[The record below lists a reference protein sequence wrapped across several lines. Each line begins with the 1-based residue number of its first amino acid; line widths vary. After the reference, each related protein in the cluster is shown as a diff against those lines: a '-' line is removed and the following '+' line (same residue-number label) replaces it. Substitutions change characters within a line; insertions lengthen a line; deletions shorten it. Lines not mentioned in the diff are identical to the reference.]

1 MSLKK
6 IITIIGA
13 RPQIIKA
20 AAISRA
26 IREAYADQ
34 LTELIVHTGQHY
46 DENMS
51 DVFFE
56 ELGIPRP
63 AFNLNVGSGSHA
75 VMTAK
80 MMEGLES
87 IFLSEKPQAV
97 LVYGDTNSTLAAA
110 LAAAKLHIPVIHVEA
125 GLRSF
130 DKSMPEELNRISCDH
145 MSSLLFSPTK
155 TGMDN
160 LKNEGFE
167 LIPTEKASINRP
179 NVYHC
184 GDIMYDNSLYFSKLS
199 VEKSSILEANQL
211 QENEFILCTIHRDSN
226 TDNAQQLNSI
236 FTALLQIHSETGLD
250 IILPLHPRTKKKMA
264 ALLDAA
270 LHTKI
275 IHASGFKLIPP
286 TGFLDIISLE
296 KNAKLIMTDS
306 GGIQKE
312 AFFFQKP
319 CVILRDQTEWV
330 EMVENGNARL
340 AGSNEKR
347 IFEETM
353 ELLNTSNFNYP
364 DIFGD
369 GQAATFICTKILED
383 LLC

>member
-20 AAISRA
+20 AALSRA
-26 IREAYADQ
+26 IRASYADQ

-51 DVFFE
+51 GVFFE
-56 ELGIPRP
+56 ELGIPSP
-63 AFNLNVGSGSHA
+63 TFNLHVGSSSHA

-87 IFLSEKPQAV
+87 IFLSEKPDAV

-110 LAAAKLHIPVIHVEA
+110 LAAAKLHIPLIHVEA

-130 DKSMPEELNRISCDH
+130 NKTMPEELNRIACDH
-145 MSSLLFSPTK
+145 MSTLLFSPTK
-155 TGMDN
+155 AGMDN
-160 LKNEGFE
+160 LRNEGFE
-167 LIPTEKASINRP
+167 LLPVEKATINRP

-184 GDIMYDNSLYFSKLS
+184 GDIMYDNSLFFSKLS
-199 VEKSSILEANQL
+199 DEKSRVLEENQML
-211 QENEFILCTIHRDSN
+211 ENEFILCTIHRDSN
-226 TDNAQQLNSI
+226 TDDALHLNSI
-236 FTALLQIHSETGLD
+236 FAALIQIHTETGLD
-250 IILPLHPRTKKKMA
+250 IILPLHPRTKKKMD
-264 ALLDAA
+264 ALLNVE
-270 LHTKI
+270 LSTKI
-275 IHASGFKLIPP
+275 NLSKGFKLIPP

-319 CVILRDQTEWV
+319 CVILRDETEWI

-340 AGSNEKR
+340 AGSTQKR
-347 IFEETM
+347 IFQETM
-353 ELLNTSNFNYP
+353 ELLNKSNFNYP

-369 GQAATFICTKILED
+369 GQAATFICTKIVED

>member
-6 IITIIGA
+6 IITVIGA

-20 AAISRA
+20 AAISRS
-26 IREAYADQ
+26 ISGNYSDRMI
-34 LTELIVHTGQHY
+34 ELIVHTGQHY
-46 DENMS
+46 DDNMS
-51 DVFFE
+51 DIFFN
-56 ELGIPRP
+56 ELGIPKP
-63 AFNLNVGSGSHA
+63 AINLHVGSGSHGT
-75 VMTAK
+75 MTAK
-80 MMEGLES
+80 MLEGLES
-87 IFLSEKPQAV
+87 LFLAEKPDAV
-97 LVYGDTNSTLAAA
+97 LVYGDTNSTISAA

-130 DKSMPEELNRISCDH
+130 DKTMPEELNRISCDH

-155 TGMDN
+155 AGMNN

-184 GDIMYDNSLYFSKLS
+184 GDIMYDNSLYFSNLS
-199 VEKSSILEANQL
+199 DEKSRVLEENQL
-211 QENEFILCTIHRDSN
+211 KENDFILCTIHRDSN

-236 FTALLQIHSETGLD
+236 FTALLQVHTETGLD

-264 ALLDAA
+264 ELLDTE

-275 IHASGFKLIPP
+275 IHTSGFKLIPP

-296 KNAKLIMTDS
+296 KNAKLIITDS

-312 AFFFQKP
+312 AFFFRKP
-319 CVILRDQTEWV
+319 CVILRDQTEWI

-347 IFEETM
+347 IFHDTM
-353 ELLNTSNFNYP
+353 ELLNKSNFNYP

>member
-6 IITIIGA
+6 IITVIGA

-20 AAISRA
+20 AAISRS
-26 IREAYADQ
+26 ISGNYSDRMIEF
-34 LTELIVHTGQHY
+34 IVHTGQHY

-51 DVFFE
+51 DIFFN
-56 ELGIPRP
+56 ELGIPKP
-63 AFNLNVGSGSHA
+63 SFNLHVGSGSHGS
-75 VMTAK
+75 MTAK
-80 MMEGLES
+80 MLEGLES
-87 IFLSEKPQAV
+87 LFLSEKPDAV
-97 LVYGDTNSTLAAA
+97 LVYGDTNSTISAA
-110 LAAAKLHIPVIHVEA
+110 LAAAKLHIPLIHVEA

-130 DKSMPEELNRISCDH
+130 NKYMPEELNRIACDH

-155 TGMDN
+155 AGMDN

-167 LIPTEKASINRP
+167 LIPVEKATINRP

-199 VEKSSILEANQL
+199 DEKSGVLEENKV
-211 QENEFILCTIHRDSN
+211 QENQFILCTIHRDSN
-226 TDNAQQLNSI
+226 TDDAQNLNSI
-236 FTALLQIHSETGLD
+236 FTALMQIHTETGLD
-250 IILPLHPRTKKKMA
+250 IILPLHPRTKKKMEE
-264 ALLDAA
+264 LLDAE
-270 LHTKI
+270 LHAKI
-275 IHASGFKLIPP
+275 NLTEGFKLIPP

-296 KNAKLIMTDS
+296 KNAKLIITDS

-312 AFFFQKP
+312 AFFFKKP
-319 CVILRDQTEWV
+319 CVILRDQTEWT

-347 IFEETM
+347 IFQETM
-353 ELLNTSNFNYP
+353 ELLHKSNFNYP

>member
-34 LTELIVHTGQHY
+34 LIELIVHTGQHY
-46 DENMS
+46 DDNMS
-51 DVFFE
+51 DIFFN
-56 ELGIPRP
+56 ELGIPKP
-63 AFNLNVGSGSHA
+63 AFNLHVGSGSHGS
-75 VMTAK
+75 MTAK
-80 MMEGLES
+80 MIEGLES
-87 IFLSEKPQAV
+87 LFLAEKPDAV
-97 LVYGDTNSTLAAA
+97 LVYGDTNSTISAA

-155 TGMDN
+155 AGMDN
-160 LKNEGFE
+160 LRNEGFE
-167 LIPTEKASINRP
+167 LTPTEKASINRP

-184 GDIMYDNSLYFSKLS
+184 GDIMFDNSLYFSKLS
-199 VEKSSILEANQL
+199 DEKSRVLEENEL
-211 QENEFILCTIHRDSN
+211 KENEFILCTIHRDSN

-236 FTALLQIHSETGLD
+236 FTALMQIQNETGLD

-264 ALLDAA
+264 ELLDPETQSRIN
-270 LHTKI
+270 HT
-275 IHASGFKLIPP
+275 SGFKLIPP

-296 KNAKLIMTDS
+296 KNAKLIITDS

-319 CVILRDQTEWV
+319 CVILRDQTEWI

-340 AGSNEKR
+340 AGSTEKR
-347 IFEETM
+347 IFQETM
-353 ELLNTSNFNYP
+353 ELLNKSNFNYP

>member
-20 AAISRA
+20 AALSRA
-26 IREAYADQ
+26 IRASYADQ

-51 DVFFE
+51 GVFFE
-56 ELGIPRP
+56 ELGIPSP
-63 AFNLNVGSGSHA
+63 TFNLHVGSSSHA

-87 IFLSEKPQAV
+87 IFLSEKPDAV

-110 LAAAKLHIPVIHVEA
+110 LAAAKLHIPLIHVEA

-130 DKSMPEELNRISCDH
+130 NKTMPEELNRIACDH
-145 MSSLLFSPTK
+145 MSTLLFSPTK
-155 TGMDN
+155 AGMDN
-160 LKNEGFE
+160 LRNEGFE
-167 LIPTEKASINRP
+167 LLPVEKATINRP

-184 GDIMYDNSLYFSKLS
+184 GDIMYDNSLFFSKLS
-199 VEKSSILEANQL
+199 DEKSRVLEENQIL
-211 QENEFILCTIHRDSN
+211 ENEFILCTIHRDSN
-226 TDNAQQLNSI
+226 TDDALHLNSI
-236 FTALLQIHSETGLD
+236 FAALIQIHTETGLD
-250 IILPLHPRTKKKMA
+250 IILPLHPRTKKKMD
-264 ALLDAA
+264 ALLNVE
-270 LHTKI
+270 LSTKI
-275 IHASGFKLIPP
+275 NLSKGFKLIPP

-319 CVILRDQTEWV
+319 CVILRDETEWI

-347 IFEETM
+347 IFQETM
-353 ELLNTSNFNYP
+353 ELLNKSNFNYP

-369 GQAATFICTKILED
+369 GQAATFICTKIVED